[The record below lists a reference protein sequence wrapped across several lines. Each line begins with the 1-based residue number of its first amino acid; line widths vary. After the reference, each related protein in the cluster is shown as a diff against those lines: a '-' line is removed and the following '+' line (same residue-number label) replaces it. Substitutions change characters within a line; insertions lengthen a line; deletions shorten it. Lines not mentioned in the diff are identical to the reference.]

1 MKTPEL
7 PVRAVSPNELGS
19 VKALCS
25 VICYADK
32 NGQLLTRNQ
41 LTQAVQGKEHSQ
53 APETAP
59 CLSGYAVWPQSL
71 PRINRNREQVSTL
84 GRGLLLKALLSP
96 ALETGTATLPT
107 PWEPLL
113 SYTNIPRV
121 WHSRGFSGGALHASP
136 VCTELPQHT
145 GARRRPCG
153 TCRNLPSPLH
163 LLRNINPHPRSDRI
177 QQ

>member
-19 VKALCS
+19 VKALRS

-41 LTQAVQGKEHSQ
+41 WTQAVQAKQHSQ

-71 PRINRNREQVSTL
+71 PWINRNREQVSTL
-84 GRGLLLKALLSP
+84 GRGLLLKALLVLHWRQELPHSP
-96 ALETGTATLPT
+96 PPGNLCGPIPT
-107 PWEPLL
+107 SQGSGIPGASAKAELQEGGAEKMPLL
-113 SYTNIPRV
+113 HCAKESWPRQLLSSLFCLMRYETN
-121 WHSRGFSGGALHASP
+121 HF
-136 VCTELPQHT
+136 
-145 GARRRPCG
+145 
-153 TCRNLPSPLH
+153 
-163 LLRNINPHPRSDRI
+163 
-177 QQ
+177 